1 MLSLL
6 QLIQQEEGLY
16 YTLQTIWLI
25 KIRMILI
32 CIKNN
37 LDLTFIEIASPNKSN
52 IISGCIY
59 RYSKM
64 DQTEFN
70 HYCLNTL
77 SEKMEKKSR
86 KKLFFF

>member
-1 MLSLL
+1 
-6 QLIQQEEGLY
+6 
-16 YTLQTIWLI
+16 
-25 KIRMILI
+25 MILI

-59 RYSKM
+59 RYSEM
-64 DQTEFN
+64 DQIEFN

-77 SEKMEKKSR
+77 KKTVFLLGYFNVDLLR
-86 KKLFFF
+86 YEHHKVTD